1 MMHSSS
7 QDENATGG
15 RGSLSNRFSPSPSSS
30 AAAAAGIRRSTSNQI
45 NNDQLNQQQRRKK
58 SERRNGG
65 GSALLDR
72 SNNFLETAVRTAE
85 NVNKMLMDHCSLCTV
100 YCDQQVQYESSS
112 YATSNF
118 IDDQYRLSEA
128 ANLNVG
134 QLFQQMDI
142 ISGTGGAASGASG
155 GLTPCGGLYG
165 NNGVNAATVGSPTMT
180 GEAPGLSSP
189 SNRVEEVKQ
198 CQSNLFDEE
207 SVIYSVNSRQ
217 EGEEGHDD
225 AMIPPKGY

>member
-7 QDENATGG
+7 QDENVTSG
-15 RGSLSNRFSPSPSSS
+15 RGSISNHFSSSPSPSE
-30 AAAAAGIRRSTSNQI
+30 AAAGIRWSSSNQI
-45 NNDQLNQQQRRKK
+45 NNDQLNEQQRRKK

-85 NVNKMLMDHCSLCTV
+85 NVNKMLMEHCSLCTV

-134 QLFQQMDI
+134 QLFRQMDI
-142 ISGTGGAASGASG
+142 ITGSGGVMAGESGASSG
-155 GLTPCGGLYG
+155 GLTPCGALYG
-165 NNGVNAATVGSPTMT
+165 NNGTNTATAG
-180 GEAPGLSSP
+180 SP

-207 SVIYSVNSRQ
+207 SVIQSVNSRQ
-217 EGEEGHDD
+217 EGEQGHDD

>member
-1 MMHSSS
+1 MHSSS
-7 QDENATGG
+7 QDENVTSG
-15 RGSLSNRFSPSPSSS
+15 RGSLSNRFSPSPSPSPS
-30 AAAAAGIRRSTSNQI
+30 DAAAGVRWSSSNQI
-45 NNDQLNQQQRRKK
+45 SNEQLNQQQRRKK

-85 NVNKMLMDHCSLCTV
+85 NVNKMLMEHCSLCTV

-134 QLFQQMDI
+134 QLFRQMDI
-142 ISGTGGAASGASG
+142 ITGTGGGGVAGASGASSG

-165 NNGVNAATVGSPTMT
+165 NNSTTTATVG
-180 GEAPGLSSP
+180 SP

-207 SVIYSVNSRQ
+207 SVIQSVNSRQ
-217 EGEEGHDD
+217 EGEQGHDD
-225 AMIPPKGY
+225 AMVPPQGY